1 MLDFH
6 PVFTQFSSFDTTPET
21 AENKHHETVKYSRYQ
36 RVLAGNVYGG
46 GNVLKFYACYF
57 NHIR

>member
-36 RVLAGNVYGG
+36 RV
-46 GNVLKFYACYF
+46 
-57 NHIR
+57 